1 MTTTTSARLS
11 TIGME
16 LAGPRAAAAPAGDR
30 ARVYSL
36 QYLSRQASCVAG
48 GSSEMQRNMI
58 SERLLGMP
66 KEPALD
72 RDIPFREVR
81 RNAMVTR

>member
-1 MTTTTSARLS
+1 
-11 TIGME
+11 
-16 LAGPRAAAAPAGDR
+16 
-30 ARVYSL
+30 
-36 QYLSRQASCVAG
+36 
-48 GSSEMQRNMI
+48 MQRNMI